1 MTEVK
6 MTDFGENFKELCRLC
21 ASLETVKMDI
31 FGERARERNLVDKIH
46 TCMPF
51 KVSYCT
57 VLILKPSLNF
67 VFYNINKYSPADIA
81 ARKI

>member
-1 MTEVK
+1 MTDVK
-6 MTDFGENFKELCRLC
+6 MTEFGENFKELCRLC

-51 KVSYCT
+51 KVSYCS
-57 VLILKPSLNF
+57 VIFLIPRLSF
-67 VFYNINKYSPADIA
+67 VSFNINE
-81 ARKI
+81 

>member
-6 MTDFGENFKELCRLC
+6 MTEFGENFKELCRLC

-51 KVSYCT
+51 KVSYCS
-57 VLILKPSLNF
+57 VFILIPRLSF
-67 VFYNINKYSPADIA
+67 VSFNINE
-81 ARKI
+81 

>member
-6 MTDFGENFKELCRLC
+6 MTEFGENFKELCRLC

-51 KVSYCT
+51 KVSYCS
-57 VLILKPSLNF
+57 VLILIPRPSF
-67 VFYNINKYSPADIA
+67 VSSNINE
-81 ARKI
+81 